1 MSILLTVNHIS
12 TPMKHPFQILI
23 TNKKGTHI
31 FAIVKNYLQV
41 FDISKGGGDDDIKVG
56 EWQDTTESNHPKI
69 QIEKRTGRQI
79 STQQIHNHLRYLIL
93 TPDEQHI
100 IASTDSDKS
109 ILIFKID
116 FNNSINCLKL
126 IKRQPIPKRPSSIT
140 IDSQGQRAIVADKF
154 GDVYTVS
161 INDDS
166 SMSEIEIEIEKDI
179 QPILGHVSMLTD
191 ITMATTHH
199 NNNNK
204 QFIITA
210 DRDEH
215 IRISNYPKSYVIKNF
230 LFGHDEFVSQ
240 LYIPVQYDPSILISG
255 GGDDF
260 INIWKWYEGELIET
274 IQLRQYIESY
284 LSDDHL
290 PPTRFRTETSPK
302 EISIAKI
309 ATLRTNDDEEEEDH
323 LLIVLVE
330 NTPVLLVFNLDDSYK
345 AKYLQTIIVNDS
357 IIDFAI
363 AADNKTIITSLES
376 EQHSIKYFTLQE
388 ENGGKKFSEIQGP
401 NIEQFIPIEVEQK
414 LDFQQLYTIF
424 QLRKR
429 SDS

>member
-1 MSILLTVNHIS
+1 M
-12 TPMKHPFQILI
+12 
-23 TNKKGTHI
+23 
-31 FAIVKNYLQV
+31 
-41 FDISKGGGDDDIKVG
+41 
-56 EWQDTTESNHPKI
+56 
-69 QIEKRTGRQI
+69 
-79 STQQIHNHLRYLIL
+79 
-93 TPDEQHI
+93 
-100 IASTDSDKS
+100 
-109 ILIFKID
+109 
-116 FNNSINCLKL
+116 
-126 IKRQPIPKRPSSIT
+126 
-140 IDSQGQRAIVADKF
+140 
-154 GDVYTVS
+154 
-161 INDDS
+161 
-166 SMSEIEIEIEKDI
+166 
-179 QPILGHVSMLTD
+179 
-191 ITMATTHH
+191 
-199 NNNNK
+199 
-204 QFIITA
+204 
-210 DRDEH
+210 
-215 IRISNYPKSYVIKNF
+215 
-230 LFGHDEFVSQ
+230 
-240 LYIPVQYDPSILISG
+240 ISG

-309 ATLRTNDDEEEEDH
+309 ATLRTNDDEEEEEDH

-424 QLRKR
+424 QLRKEVIAKKQLILFCFR
-429 SDS
+429 GKEVYIYSGFYILRKYK

>member
-1 MSILLTVNHIS
+1 
-12 TPMKHPFQILI
+12 MKHPFQIL
-23 TNKKGTHI
+23 TANKKGTHI

-41 FDISKGGGDDDIKVG
+41 FDISNGSKVG
-56 EWQDTTESNHPKI
+56 EWQDTTETNHPKV

-93 TPDEQHI
+93 TPDETHI

-109 ILIFKID
+109 VLIFHID
-116 FNNSINCLKL
+116 FNQSNCLTL
-126 IKRQPIPKRPSSIT
+126 SKRQPIPKRPCSIT
-140 IDSQGQRAIVADKF
+140 IDQSGNVAIVADKF

-161 INDDS
+161 IDS
-166 SMSEIEIEIEKDI
+166 NEPIPEKDL

-191 ITMATTHH
+191 ITMAIH
-199 NNNNK
+199 NNK
-204 QFIITA
+204 EFLITS

-215 IRISNYPKSYVIKNF
+215 IRISNYPKSYVIKQF

-240 LYIPVQYDPSILISG
+240 LHIPVSYDRNILISG

-274 IQLRQYIESY
+274 IELRQYIEQY
-284 LSDDHL
+284 LTKDHHL
-290 PPTRFRTETSPK
+290 PPIRFRTETSPK

-309 ATLRTNDDEEEEDH
+309 RTLKIETNQL

-330 NTPVLLVFNLDDSYK
+330 NTPLLLVFTLDLDDSFK
-345 AKYLQTIIVNDS
+345 ANFLQKIIIDDGDES

-363 AADNKTIITSLES
+363 AGKTIVTSLES
-376 EQHSIKYFTLQE
+376 ENSIKYFTLQE
-388 ENGGKKFSEIQGP
+388 EGDGRFCETKGP
-401 NIEQFIPIEVEQK
+401 NIEQFIPFDVEQK